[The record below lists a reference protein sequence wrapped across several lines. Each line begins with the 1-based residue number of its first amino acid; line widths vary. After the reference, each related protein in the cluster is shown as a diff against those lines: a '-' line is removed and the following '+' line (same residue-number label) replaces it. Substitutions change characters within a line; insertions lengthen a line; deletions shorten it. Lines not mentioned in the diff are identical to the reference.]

1 MPSSMEMIEL
11 YDNAL
16 LGILQHVGN
25 IHNFLE
31 VYFGFLY
38 RKTDFYRLLSTPND
52 RMGFSPG
59 VAEKMV
65 LNELEVQ
72 ATKQPVEPRGVRT
85 EPAAQRE
92 FCLGFW
98 RAQRSLYGQV
108 VHQASPDS
116 CNEAVRDAYSWSQDY
131 TYVEVRVN
139 IPKTV
144 VKGRQGAPFKGQQ
157 FDPSLFDIPTSAVK
171 M

>member
-11 YDNAL
+11 YDNAP

-25 IHNFLE
+25 NHNFLE

-38 RKTDFYRLLSTPND
+38 RKTDFYRLLSTHND
-52 RMGFSPG
+52 RMSFSPG

-65 LNELEVQ
+65 LNSCRLFERVVEQDGERQQRELQQRHEAWVAPPMVQELEVQ

-98 RAQRSLYGQV
+98 RAQHSL
-108 VHQASPDS
+108 
-116 CNEAVRDAYSWSQDY
+116 
-131 TYVEVRVN
+131 
-139 IPKTV
+139 
-144 VKGRQGAPFKGQQ
+144 
-157 FDPSLFDIPTSAVK
+157 
-171 M
+171 